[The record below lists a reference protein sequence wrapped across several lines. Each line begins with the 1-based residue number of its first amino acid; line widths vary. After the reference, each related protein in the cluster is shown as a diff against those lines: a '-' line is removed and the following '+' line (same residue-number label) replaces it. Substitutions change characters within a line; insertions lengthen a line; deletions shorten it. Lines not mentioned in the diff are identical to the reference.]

1 MGASGLNPQQWGF
14 FIAPNRPFSNSAGKA
29 SSLMRCPCQPQ
40 EGHMS
45 RFDQWVF
52 ETAIIWMGLWGVLA
66 ILHFLFDMDAVVEA
80 VGNWVLS

>member
-1 MGASGLNPQQWGF
+1 
-14 FIAPNRPFSNSAGKA
+14 
-29 SSLMRCPCQPQ
+29 
-40 EGHMS
+40 MS